1 MNMEGWLHSSLDNS
15 NWNMLWNMG
24 KNSLVLFLPKWCFYS
39 CCHSFFAFRVSE
51 EICTANY

>member
-39 CCHSFFAFRVSE
+39 CCHSFFAFCVSE